1 VRIGIRA
8 ELRSST
14 LAANGTWTLTSGSG
28 TDTDNTHDNP
38 SYNGNGGYSSAD
50 SAGFYGGTISAADA
64 MTNSAHTTVNS
75 SVVAGKW
82 VDSSGGGSTT
92 SSNVG
97 NWTVTEDGDYSIF
110 NYGLNIPMSGTTH
123 DAAGDNWSSGFSTT
137 STLNSSTGTWA
148 TTGSG
153 HTHNYAY
160 DDFNYGG
167 YGSATLST
175 NTSTGT
181 SIGTEQWQ
189 TTSNSTL
196 AEGGLY
202 NQSVDTSTD
211 NWVLDPS
218 GIWRAANTTIISTGD
233 AQSNY
238 TYNGKGSSNTIT
250 PLEGGGVSTDTK
262 TGSGT
267 QHEESDYH
275 YSDTLQRAT
284 DINNIVTL
292 SGSGSG
298 SGTASGSDSFHEH
311 EIAVNVN
318 GTSYYMNDNADQ
330 NSYNFIGG
338 NWTENYATGAVD
350 LGNPV
355 DTVSGTESCVWSYG
369 GSLEGPPP
377 GAYPGD
383 SPGTQNFPGFWSDA
397 SSNGYFILPTPS
409 LSYGT
414 AETPDFGRMLP
425 SAPLVEVV
433 SVTARKPPAP
443 QPVPAPAPK
452 PRQLGDDPLLT
463 KQGLKEMVDFW
474 GMLAG
479 AEVPDEEA
487 FGGFEAMAAGDN
499 AAANRSF
506 QFVVNELELSR
517 SQADQLHEMITGE
530 GMSMQEIMEFA
541 KSWFFGE

>member
-1 VRIGIRA
+1 LTSAAWSDTGNGTYQINVPGGDISGTTTGDKGEDWNSSGTSA
-8 ELRSST
+8 ST

-238 TYNGKGSSNTIT
+238 TYNGKGSSNTHH
-250 PLEGGGVSTDTK
+250 PVRGRRRFHRHKDWQWHPARRERLS
-262 TGSGT
+262 
-267 QHEESDYH
+267 
-275 YSDTLQRAT
+275 LQ
-284 DINNIVTL
+284 
-292 SGSGSG
+292 
-298 SGTASGSDSFHEH
+298 
-311 EIAVNVN
+311 
-318 GTSYYMNDNADQ
+318 
-330 NSYNFIGG
+330 
-338 NWTENYATGAVD
+338 
-350 LGNPV
+350 
-355 DTVSGTESCVWSYG
+355 
-369 GSLEGPPP
+369 
-377 GAYPGD
+377 
-383 SPGTQNFPGFWSDA
+383 
-397 SSNGYFILPTPS
+397 PTP
-409 LSYGT
+409 YR
-414 AETPDFGRMLP
+414 E
-425 SAPLVEVV
+425 
-433 SVTARKPPAP
+433 PP
-443 QPVPAPAPK
+443 
-452 PRQLGDDPLLT
+452 T
-463 KQGLKEMVDFW
+463 
-474 GMLAG
+474 
-479 AEVPDEEA
+479 
-487 FGGFEAMAAGDN
+487 
-499 AAANRSF
+499 STT
-506 QFVVNELELSR
+506 S
-517 SQADQLHEMITGE
+517 
-530 GMSMQEIMEFA
+530 
-541 KSWFFGE
+541 